1 MNTLKTSMK
10 DTAWIRWGILLLIA
24 SVQAVNYYFYDSFS
38 PLKDSLSK
46 EFGFTSSDFG
56 WFVSF
61 YAVPNTFF
69 AMAVLGGIILDRLGI
84 KRAGFIFVFL
94 MAAGAFLTAYG
105 TTDYYRAGG
114 LGHGLMSSFLPG
126 FSPELKM
133 MLAGRFLFG
142 LGAETSIVVVSKVI
156 VKWFKGKEL
165 ALAFGLKIGLARLG
179 SAAAF
184 NLSPRLIT
192 PEAGISTAV
201 WLAAILVGIGLLFFI
216 IYTLFDMRLDRQL
229 QSKGELQT
237 SDPFRFADIVKLLSN
252 RSFIF
257 VTLLC
262 LTFYSAVFPFS
273 AFSSDMFLNK
283 YGVSIAISGLISS
296 ILYFGTAVSTPLIGL
311 FVDKVGKS
319 ATLMIY
325 GSLILAAIHLVF
337 AFTMVNPIV
346 PMILLGVA
354 VSMVPAAMWPS
365 VATIVD
371 EKKLGT
377 AYGFMFSIQNLGLFL
392 VPLLAGSILDNTNL
406 NASISLSPTETKT
419 IVVDNNYALQK
430 LYLDNDNEPIKNKE
444 INAFVRILS
453 DTTEDS
459 KTIFYEKHAV
469 KSDVSGNISLVL
481 GEGSEIIKSNIN
493 FYNWGSEKYYTEIK
507 VIENDEIVFND
518 SIQLAD
524 NYSINFN
531 SKDLPSKKFE
541 IEIKIFDNV
550 SGDVLWYENQKL
562 KYNKKEHY
570 SIQLRDGEILA
581 ASIDKINW
589 KQNNC
594 SIEIE
599 TPLDYKY
606 TMLMFFLLGIIGFI
620 FAILLKR
627 DDKVSGYDLDLPTN
641 KRK

>member
-1 MNTLKTSMK
+1 MK
-10 DTAWIRWGILLLIA
+10 DNAWIRWGILFLIA

-46 EFGFTSSDFG
+46 DFGFTSSDFG
-56 WFVSF
+56 WFVAF

-84 KRAGFIFVFL
+84 KRAGFLFVFL

-114 LGHGLMSSFLPG
+114 LGYGLMSSFLPN

-165 ALAFGLKIGLARLG
+165 AMAFGLKIGLARLG

-192 PEAGISTAV
+192 PEAGISVAV

-229 QSKGELQT
+229 QLKEATKASE
-237 SDPFRFADIVKLLSN
+237 PFKFSDIVKLLSN
-252 RSFIF
+252 RSFIY

-283 YGVSIAISGLISS
+283 YGVSIAVSGLISS

-325 GSLILAAIHLVF
+325 GSLALAAIHLTF
-337 AFTMVNPIV
+337 ALTTVNPV
-346 PMILLGVA
+346 GLMILLGIA
-354 VSMVPAAMWPS
+354 ISMVPAAMWPS
-365 VATIVD
+365 VAAIVE
-371 EKKLGT
+371 EKKIGT

-392 VPLLAGSILDNTNL
+392 IPLLAGTILDNTNL
-406 NASISLSPTETKT
+406 NARINLNPNETKA
-419 IVVDNNYALQK
+419 VVVNNNYHLQTA
-430 LYLDNDNEPIKNKE
+430 YFDNDSNLIKNKE
-444 INAFVRILS
+444 INAFIKVLS
-453 DTTEDS
+453 DTADA
-459 KTIFYEKHAV
+459 KTIFYEKHTI
-469 KSDVSGNISLVL
+469 KSDKSGNISLVL
-481 GEGSEIIKSNIN
+481 GKGFEIIKSNIKFFDWKN
-493 FYNWGSEKYYTEIK
+493 ERCFVEVKATK
-507 VIENDEIVFND
+507 ENIILFKD
-518 SIQLAD
+518 SFQLSK
-524 NYSINFN
+524 NYHVEFENTQNSIL
-531 SKDLPSKKFE
+531 SKQSE
-541 IEIKIFDNV
+541 IEIKV
-550 SGDVLWYENQKL
+550 SSHENGNILWHEKQNLKIPKDGSWSIKL
-562 KYNKKEHY
+562 GE
-570 SIQLRDGEILA
+570 GEI
-581 ASIDKINW
+581 INADINNIEW
-589 KQNNC
+589 EHNNC
-594 SIEIE
+594 TIEIE

-606 TMLMFFLLGIIGFI
+606 TMLMFFLLGIIGLV

-627 DDKVSGYDLDLPTN
+627 EDKVSGYNLDLPTN